1 MARDDLRLL
10 SIFHYVLA
18 GLTGLFALVPLLYFG
33 FGAVILAGMLDEG
46 QAHPPP
52 AFVGWLVVALGLAL
66 LLLALAFVA
75 ALVFAG
81 WSLARQR
88 HWLYCMV
95 LAGISCAWFPFG
107 TALGVFTLVVL
118 SKPEVKGLFFPEA
131 TRAL

>member
-18 GLTGLFALVPLLYFG
+18 GLAGLFALVPLLYVG
-33 FGAVILAGMLDEG
+33 FGAVILAGVLDEG

-52 AFVGWLVVALGLAL
+52 ALLGWFVVAVGLAL
-66 LLLALAFVA
+66 LVLALAFVA

-81 WSLARQR
+81 WSLGRQR

-95 LAGISCAWFPFG
+95 LAGLSCAWFPFG

-118 SKPEVKGLFFPEA
+118 SKPEVKALFFPQA
-131 TRAL
+131 TRAV